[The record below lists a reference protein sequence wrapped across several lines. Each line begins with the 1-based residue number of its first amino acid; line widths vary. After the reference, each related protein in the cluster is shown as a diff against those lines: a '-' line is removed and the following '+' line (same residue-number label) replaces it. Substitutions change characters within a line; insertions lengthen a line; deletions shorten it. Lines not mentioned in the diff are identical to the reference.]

1 VRRVLDRY
9 ILREVVTNWAVVTG
23 VLLVILLTNQLART
37 LERAAENRY
46 PQDIVF
52 ELIWLGTLQNLS
64 VIIPVG
70 LLLGV
75 VLAFGRLYHDSEM
88 AAALACGIGR
98 SRIYGP
104 VVALAVVL
112 SGFVAW
118 LTLELA
124 PEATARALTLRNL
137 AVQSGRFSAIAPGKF
152 RTFGGDSAVVFA
164 GGMDGDGNLTEI
176 FVERMRG
183 PMVEVALADR
193 ARHTVSADGMTHT
206 ITLYDGERFEGVPGS
221 PKFRI
226 VRFAEHIVPVQV
238 PRLTDSVE
246 SFDAAPSSVLLRSS
260 DLEARAKVHWRLA
273 MPIMCLVLP
282 IVAVPLARLRP
293 RQGRFARVWLAVLV
307 YFVYTN
313 LISAGEVWLGR
324 GVLPEQLGLWWV
336 HLAVA
341 FFGLLVMVVPPW
353 IVRVRHRDAPG
364 YQEAPA

>member
-1 VRRVLDRY
+1 V
-9 ILREVVTNWAVVTG
+9 
-23 VLLVILLTNQLART
+23 

-46 PQDIVF
+46 PQDIVL
-52 ELIWLGTLQNLS
+52 ELIWLGALQNLS

-88 AAALACGIGR
+88 AATLACGAGP

-104 VVALAVVL
+104 VVALALVL
-112 SGFVAW
+112 AGSVAW

-124 PEATARALTLRNL
+124 PAATARALALRTL

-164 GGMDGDGNLTEI
+164 GGVDAEGNLTDI

-183 PMVEVALADR
+183 QIVEVALADR
-193 ARHTVSADGMTHT
+193 ARHSVSADGMTHT
-206 ITLYDGERFEGVPGS
+206 ITLYDGERFEGMPGS

-226 VRFAEHIVPVQV
+226 VRFAEHVVPVQV
-238 PRLTDSVE
+238 PPLGETAE
-246 SFDAAPSSVLLRSS
+246 SLDATPTSQHLRSP
-260 DLEARAKVHWRLA
+260 DPEARAKLHWRLA

-282 IVAVPLARLRP
+282 IIAVPLSRLRP

-313 LISAGEVWLGR
+313 LIAAGEVWLAR
-324 GVLPEQLGLWWV
+324 GVVPEPAGLWWV
-336 HLAVA
+336 HVSMAL
-341 FFGLLVMVVPPW
+341 FGVLVMVVPTGF
-353 IVRVRHRDAPG
+353 VRLRHRDPPSFR
-364 YQEAPA
+364 EAAA